1 MRLYLIILISAL
13 SFGCKPAPKISTYE
27 VKPERSEKIAEAI
40 PAPKATPAST
50 PAPAPMQA
58 SPAMQAEAAS
68 FGSPQWATLPAQW
81 TANAP
86 SPMRKGS
93 WMITGDNDT
102 KAEIAVTVFPGD
114 VGGITANVNRWRGQ
128 LGLAAANETEINA
141 SAENINIGKDAGK
154 KYSLVSADQ
163 KRVTVALLV
172 PKNNST
178 WFCKISGDASVVNAQ
193 AESFLNFF
201 KNSQLP

>member
-1 MRLYLIILISAL
+1 MRFYLIILLASL
-13 SFGCKPAPKISTYE
+13 GFGCKPAPKISTYE
-27 VKPERSEKIAEAI
+27 VKSDGSDKVAEATKESKPS
-40 PAPKATPAST
+40 PAPT
-50 PAPAPMQA
+50 PMQA

-68 FGSPQWATLPAQW
+68 FGSPQWATLPATW
-81 TANAP
+81 IANAP
-86 SPMRKGS
+86 NPMRKGS
-93 WMITGDNDT
+93 WTITGDNGT

-128 LGLAAANETEINA
+128 LGLTAANETEITTAATNA
-141 SAENINIGKDAGK
+141 SVGSDAGK
-154 KYSLVSADQ
+154 KFTLVSADQ

-178 WFCKISGDASVVNAQ
+178 WFCKISGDATVVNAH
-193 AESFLNFF
+193 AETFLTFF

>member
-1 MRLYLIILISAL
+1 MRFYLIILISAL
-13 SFGCKPAPKISTYE
+13 GFGCKPGPKISTYE
-27 VKPERSEKIAEAI
+27 VKPEGVEQITEAV
-40 PAPKATPAST
+40 PAPKAKPTPA
-50 PAPAPMQA
+50 AMQA

-68 FGSPQWATLPAQW
+68 FGSPQWATLPAAW
-81 TANAP
+81 KANAP
-86 SPMRKGS
+86 NPMRKGS
-93 WMITGDNDT
+93 WTITGDNGT

-141 SAENINIGKDAGK
+141 SADNVTVGKDAGK

-163 KRVTVALLV
+163 KRVTIALLV

-193 AESFLNFF
+193 TETFLTFF

>member
-1 MRLYLIILISAL
+1 MRFYLIILISAL
-13 SFGCKPAPKISTYE
+13 GFGCKPAPKISTYE
-27 VKPERSEKIAEAI
+27 VKPEGVEQITEAV
-40 PAPKATPAST
+40 PAPKAKPTPA
-50 PAPAPMQA
+50 AMQA

-68 FGSPQWATLPAQW
+68 FGSPQWATLPAAW
-81 TANAP
+81 KANAP
-86 SPMRKGS
+86 NPMRKGS
-93 WMITGDNDT
+93 WTITGDNGT

-141 SAENINIGKDAGK
+141 SADNVTVGKDAGK

-163 KRVTVALLV
+163 KRVTIALLV

-193 AESFLNFF
+193 TETFLTFF

>member
-1 MRLYLIILISAL
+1 
-13 SFGCKPAPKISTYE
+13 
-27 VKPERSEKIAEAI
+27 
-40 PAPKATPAST
+40 
-50 PAPAPMQA
+50 
-58 SPAMQAEAAS
+58 MQAEAAS